1 VLDYHIRIEVE
12 DGQRHLLIALGRS
25 CEYIGVHWQDAF
37 ALAETLDLAITDI
50 TDPLDVISVGELDRE
65 ASQVKLNHRGE
76 MVFVFFAWTDR
87 LRFSW
92 RPASLFRDA
101 LKKVAQDAQLAGKG
115 VHLVYNQYGMIRRL
129 FNRKTGCTQ
138 HIPGR

>member
-1 VLDYHIRIEVE
+1 MDAQIQIEVQD
-12 DGQRHLLIALGRS
+12 DGKHLVIALDRH
-25 CEYIGVHWQDAF
+25 CDHLAIPWQNAF
-37 ALAETLDLAITDI
+37 DLAEALDLAIADI
-50 TDPLDVISVGELDRE
+50 ADPLDVISVGELDRE
-65 ASQVKLNHRGE
+65 SEQVRLNHHGE
-76 MVFVFFAWTDR
+76 AVYIFFAWTDR

-101 LKKVAQDAQLAGKG
+101 IKKTAQDAQLHGKG
-115 VHLVYNQYGMIRRL
+115 IFLVYNAFGMIRRL

>member
-1 VLDYHIRIEVE
+1 MPQIRIEVE
-12 DGQRHLLIALGRS
+12 GDQCRLLIAFDRF
-25 CEYIGVHWQDAF
+25 CDHFAVPWQDAF
-37 ALAETLDLAITDI
+37 AFADALDLAISDI

-65 ASQVKLNHRGE
+65 ANQVRLNHRGE
-76 MVFVFFAWTDR
+76 VVYVFFAWSDR

-101 LKKVAQDAQLAGKG
+101 LKKVAQDARLHGKG
-115 VHLVYNQYGMIRRL
+115 VHLVYNSRGMIRQL